1 MVQYNKSSFGYSRT
15 AGIPILRGRASRQF
29 MRTSLMACAL
39 AGMAM
44 IPACSASTQG
54 EGTIALWLTTPER
67 SSLLAEQSIPLR
79 FVRSASEPRA
89 IEVDNHQK
97 FQTIDGFGQA
107 LTGGSAQLLMRMD
120 APRRTALLREL
131 FGRGNGG
138 IKISYLR

>member
-39 AGMAM
+39 ASMAM
-44 IPACSASTQG
+44 IPACPASTQG
-54 EGTIALWLTTPER
+54 KGTIALWLTTPER

-97 FQTIDGFGQA
+97 FQTIDG
-107 LTGGSAQLLMRMD
+107 LD
-120 APRRTALLREL
+120 WP
-131 FGRGNGG
+131 
-138 IKISYLR
+138 